1 MNGFVN
7 CPDIVLLS
15 FCFRIIAFYLLPVK
29 PSYHTGSIL
38 NTYRRY
44 LPFISHLMIS
54 QTLITRIEKQ
64 MIPA

>member
-1 MNGFVN
+1 
-7 CPDIVLLS
+7 LS
-15 FCFRIIAFYLLPVK
+15 FCFRIIAFYLLPGK

-54 QTLITRIEKQ
+54 QALITRIEKQ